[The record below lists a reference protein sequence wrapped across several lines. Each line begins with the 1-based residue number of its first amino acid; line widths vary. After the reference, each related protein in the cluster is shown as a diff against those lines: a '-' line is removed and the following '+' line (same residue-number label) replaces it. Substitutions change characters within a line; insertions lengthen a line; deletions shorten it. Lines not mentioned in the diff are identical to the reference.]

1 MIQLVEIHHNKI
13 IQVPQKHTQFKTII
27 QARLKELGKKQEDLA
42 KELNTTPSNL
52 SHLLKRGTSDPHI
65 MKIIARFLNFDV
77 NFLNEDSQ
85 IKSKG
90 STYLKVEDCIEQLE
104 HMKEMLKMKDAVIE
118 SQRELITTLK
128 QRN

>member
-1 MIQLVEIHHNKI
+1 MPK
-13 IQVPQKHTQFKTII
+13 KHTRFKSII
-27 QARLKELGKKQEDLA
+27 QARLKELDKTQGDLA

-52 SHLLKRGTSDPHI
+52 SHLLRRGTSDPNI

-85 IKSKG
+85 IKTKG

-104 HMKEMLKMKDAVIE
+104 HLKEMLKMKDAVIE
-118 SQRELITTLK
+118 SQRDLITTLK
-128 QRN
+128 QRT